1 MFSVLMAPCV
11 GEGQHEPL
19 PVAAV
24 KELPAK

>member
-1 MFSVLMAPCV
+1 MFSLLMAPCV
-11 GEGQHEPL
+11 EEGQDEPL